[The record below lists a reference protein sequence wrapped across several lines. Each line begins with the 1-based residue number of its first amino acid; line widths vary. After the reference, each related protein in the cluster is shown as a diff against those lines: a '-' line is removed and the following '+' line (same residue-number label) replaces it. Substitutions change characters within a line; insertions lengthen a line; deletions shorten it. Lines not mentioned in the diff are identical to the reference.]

1 MITMKLSP
9 LHYLKVFFHKLTG
22 DTHCAACNFSGKQKS
37 KNVLWPDLI
46 NEWEL
51 DQQWVD
57 WFNFREGTYCV
68 NCNCCVRTHQL
79 SVAILQVLNEKIGTN
94 FSNLNLAFKDKNV
107 QELKIAEINSLG
119 NIHPFLAQSPNLWYS
134 EFLSTNSAIRSEN
147 LESLSYEADF
157 FDLVL
162 TSETLEHVPNID
174 KAFSEIYRVLK
185 PGGKHIF
192 TTPVVWDRPTT
203 RVRAYVENGQVVNIL
218 PPSYHGSKAKN
229 QSDYLVFYEFGKD
242 LVARCE
248 KAGFKVDLLQDKE
261 NASLVTFITNKQ

>member
-1 MITMKLSP
+1 MIAMKLSP

-79 SVAILQVLNEKIGTN
+79 SVAILQVLNKKIGTN

-134 EFLSTNSAIRSEN
+134 EFLSTNPAIRSEN

-203 RVRAYVENGQVVNIL
+203 RVRAYMENGQVVNIL

-229 QSDYLVFYEFGKD
+229 QSDNLVFYVFG
-242 LVARCE
+242 
-248 KAGFKVDLLQDKE
+248 
-261 NASLVTFITNKQ
+261 

>member
-1 MITMKLSP
+1 MKLSP

-79 SVAILQVLNEKIGTN
+79 SVAILQVLNKKIGTN

-134 EFLSTNSAIRSEN
+134 EFLSTNPAIRSEN

-203 RVRAYVENGQVVNIL
+203 RVRAYMENGQVVNIL

-261 NASLVTFITNKQ
+261 NASLVTFITTKQ